1 MFVKERE
8 HSLRN
13 TLIGPVIFALAVL
26 AVMLG
31 VKAYERSSI
40 ERGRKIVGDSVIRAA
55 MQCYAL
61 EGRYPSDVEYLRSH
75 YGLSANGEK
84 YTIHYEYIGDNI
96 LPDVT
101 VTVRTQFEK

>member
-1 MFVKERE
+1 LV
-8 HSLRN
+8 
-13 TLIGPVIFALAVL
+13 FAVAVL
-26 AVMLG
+26 AAMLG
-31 VKAYERSSI
+31 VKAYDRSSA
-40 ERGRKIVGDSVIRAA
+40 ERGRKIVGDSVLKAA

-75 YGLSANGEK
+75 YGLSANEEK

-101 VTVRTQFEK
+101 VTLRTQP